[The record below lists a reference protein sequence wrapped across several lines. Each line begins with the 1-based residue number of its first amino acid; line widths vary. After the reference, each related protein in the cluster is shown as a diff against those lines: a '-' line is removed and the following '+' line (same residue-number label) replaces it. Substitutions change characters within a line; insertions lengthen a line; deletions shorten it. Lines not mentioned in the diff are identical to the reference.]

1 MISAASVSEYGIKGE
16 KQGGSEMIHLKAC
29 KRCGGD
35 MLVENYLGDQDLV
48 CIQCGYRT
56 PANPSALVLTR

>member
-1 MISAASVSEYGIKGE
+1 MI
-16 KQGGSEMIHLKAC
+16 QLKAC

-48 CIQCGYRT
+48 CIQCGFRT
-56 PANPSALVLTR
+56 PANPRTPVLAR

>member
-1 MISAASVSEYGIKGE
+1 MI
-16 KQGGSEMIHLKAC
+16 QLKAC

-48 CIQCGYRT
+48 CLQCGFRA
-56 PANPSALVLTR
+56 PANPRTPVLAR